1 MQQLELDFTAA
12 QCWRGPDWEW
22 LMLKIDNAPA
32 ARRWID
38 QMSGDC
44 TVTLGPKRRKRS
56 LDANAYLWVLCD
68 QIAKAIR
75 STKEEVYRAAIKRV
89 GVVDVIP
96 MREDA
101 AAEWCRRWRSRGIG
115 WVVETADAGL
125 DGWVEVLAYWGSS
138 TYSASE
144 MSRLLDDVIEE
155 AKGLGIETATPEQLA
170 LMREEWGN
178 GRRD

>member
-12 QCWRGPDWEW
+12 QCWRGPDGEW

-75 STKEEVYRAAIKRV
+75 ATKEEVYRAAIKRV

-101 AAEWCRRWRSRGIG
+101 AAEWRRRWRSRGIG

-170 LMREEWGN
+170 LMREEWG
-178 GRRD
+178 R

>member
-1 MQQLELDFTAA
+1 
-12 QCWRGPDWEW
+12 
-22 LMLKIDNAPA
+22 MLKIDNAPA

-44 TVTLGPKRRKRS
+44 TAVLGPKRRKRS
-56 LDANAYLWVLCD
+56 LDANAYLWALCD

-75 STKEEVYRAAIKRV
+75 STKEEVYCAAIKRV

-101 AAEWCRRWRSRGIG
+101 AAEWCHRWRSRGIG

-138 TYSASE
+138 TYSAAE

-155 AKGLGIETATPEQLA
+155 AKELGIETATPEQLA
-170 LMREEWGN
+170 LMREEWG
-178 GRRD
+178 R

>member
-1 MQQLELDFTAA
+1 MQQLELDLAAA
-12 QCWRGPDWEW
+12 QCWRGPDGDW

-38 QMSGDC
+38 QISGDC

-75 STKEEVYRAAIKRV
+75 ATKEEVYRAAIKRM
-89 GVVDVIP
+89 GAVDVIP

-170 LMREEWGN
+170 LMREEWG
-178 GRRD
+178 R

>member
-12 QCWRGPDWEW
+12 QCWRGPDGEW

-38 QMSGDC
+38 QMSGDR

-75 STKEEVYRAAIKRV
+75 ATKEEVYRAAIKRV

-170 LMREEWGN
+170 LMREEWG
-178 GRRD
+178 R

>member
-12 QCWRGPDWEW
+12 QCWRGPDGDW

-38 QMSGDC
+38 QMYGDC
-44 TVTLGPKRRKRS
+44 IVTLGPKRRKRS

-68 QIAKAIR
+68 QIGKAIH

-101 AAEWCRRWRSRGIG
+101 AAEWCRRWQSRGIG

-170 LMREEWGN
+170 LMREER
-178 GRRD
+178 GR

>member
-1 MQQLELDFTAA
+1 M
-12 QCWRGPDWEW
+12 
-22 LMLKIDNAPA
+22 MLKIDNAPA

-75 STKEEVYRAAIKRV
+75 ATKEEVYRAAIKRV

-170 LMREEWGN
+170 LMREEWG
-178 GRRD
+178 R

>member
-12 QCWRGPDWEW
+12 QCWRGPDGEW

-75 STKEEVYRAAIKRV
+75 ATKEEVYRAAIKRV

-170 LMREEWGN
+170 LMREEWG
-178 GRRD
+178 R

>member
-12 QCWRGPDWEW
+12 QCWRGPDGDW

-44 TVTLGPKRRKRS
+44 TVALGPKRRKRS

-68 QIAKAIR
+68 QIAKVIR

-89 GVVDVIP
+89 GP
-96 MREDA
+96 PNGA
-101 AAEWCRRWRSRGIG
+101 AAGGLAALAGWSRPQTRA
-115 WVVETADAGL
+115 WTAGL
-125 DGWVEVLAYWGSS
+125 RYWPTGGQ
-138 TYSASE
+138 A
-144 MSRLLDDVIEE
+144 L
-155 AKGLGIETATPEQLA
+155 TARQ
-170 LMREEWGN
+170 R
-178 GRRD
+178 

>member
-1 MQQLELDFTAA
+1 MQQLELDLTAA
-12 QCWRGPDWEW
+12 QCWRGPDGDW
-22 LMLKIDNAPA
+22 LMLRIDNAPA

-38 QMSGDC
+38 QISGDC

-125 DGWVEVLAYWGSS
+125 GGWVEVLAYWGSS
-138 TYSASE
+138 TYSTSE

-170 LMREEWGN
+170 LMREEWG
-178 GRRD
+178 R

>member
-12 QCWRGPDWEW
+12 QCWRGPGGDW

-44 TVTLGPKRRKRS
+44 AVTLGPKRRKRS

-75 STKEEVYRAAIKRV
+75 STQEEVYRAAIKRV

-138 TYSASE
+138 TYSATE

-170 LMREEWGN
+170 LMREEWG
-178 GRRD
+178 R

>member
-1 MQQLELDFTAA
+1 MQQLELDLAAA
-12 QCWRGPDWEW
+12 QCWRGPDGDW

-38 QMSGDC
+38 QISGDC

-75 STKEEVYRAAIKRV
+75 ATKEEVYRAAIKRV
-89 GVVDVIP
+89 GAVDVIP

-170 LMREEWGN
+170 LMREEWG
-178 GRRD
+178 R

>member
-1 MQQLELDFTAA
+1 MQQLELDLAAA
-12 QCWRGPDWEW
+12 QCWRGPDGDW

-68 QIAKAIR
+68 QIAKVIR

-155 AKGLGIETATPEQLA
+155 AKWLGIETATPEQLA

>member
-1 MQQLELDFTAA
+1 MQQLELEFSAA
-12 QCWRGPDWEW
+12 QCWRGPDGEW

-68 QIAKAIR
+68 QIAKSIR

-138 TYSASE
+138 TYSAAE
-144 MSRLLDDVIEE
+144 MTRLLDDVIEE

-170 LMREEWGN
+170 LMREEWG
-178 GRRD
+178 R

>member
-1 MQQLELDFTAA
+1 MQQLELDFSAA
-12 QCWRGPDWEW
+12 QCWRGPDGEW

-170 LMREEWGN
+170 LMR
-178 GRRD
+178 

>member
-12 QCWRGPDWEW
+12 QCWRGPDGEW

-75 STKEEVYRAAIKRV
+75 ATKEEVYRAAIKRV

-170 LMREEWGN
+170 LMRDEWG
-178 GRRD
+178 R

>member
-12 QCWRGPDWEW
+12 QCWRGPDGEW

-38 QMSGDC
+38 QISGDC

-68 QIAKAIR
+68 QIATAIR

-138 TYSASE
+138 TYSAAE

-170 LMREEWGN
+170 LMREEWG
-178 GRRD
+178 R

>member
-1 MQQLELDFTAA
+1 MQQLELDFSAA
-12 QCWRGPDWEW
+12 QCWRGPDREW

-170 LMREEWGN
+170 LMREEWG
-178 GRRD
+178 R